1 VSKLKL
7 PGFGD
12 RVVLAAGEDAHTGSH
27 KLDELLDRIAEGREP
42 LLTRQETGSLRDVL
56 VGKFRRKPGQSEK
69 REYSG
74 LLTQTAVALYHQM
87 RAKDK
92 SRSEDETINA
102 VRAEM
107 GDVCAPSFSKIKNEL
122 HRWREWGA
130 KRRQN
135 KKLK

>member
-1 VSKLKL
+1 VKIQL
-7 PGFGD
+7 PGFTN

-27 KLDELLDRIAEGREP
+27 KLDELLDRIARGEAS
-42 LLTRQETGSLRDVL
+42 LLTRQETGSLRDVMA
-56 VGKFRRKPGQSEK
+56 GKFRRKPGQSEK
-69 REYSG
+69 REYYG
-74 LLTQTAVALYHQM
+74 LLTQTAVELYHQM
-87 RAKDK
+87 RAKDP

-122 HRWREWGA
+122 HRSRHWGA

-135 KKLK
+135 NKLK